1 MELNPTKDNCF
12 CFYPFYA
19 MVFKSWKGG
28 SNDLKAVAPCCMMHD
43 TKNTITGEYNSILSR
58 LELRGLSPY
67 DIFHHKKFEDLRKN
81 LLNNKRDPRC
91 STCWNLEDKGIMSHR
106 LYTKWD
112 FPEEFK
118 TDLKEID
125 ITLSNKCNLA
135 CRMCNVGSSHQLEQD
150 ADKLKKNNKLEIFE
164 QASNQSFR
172 KHGTRLE
179 ILILIMRKK

>member
-67 DIFHHKKFEDLRKN
+67 DIFHHKRFFLR
-81 LLNNKRDPRC
+81 
-91 STCWNLEDKGIMSHR
+91 S
-106 LYTKWD
+106 
-112 FPEEFK
+112 
-118 TDLKEID
+118 
-125 ITLSNKCNLA
+125 SNFL
-135 CRMCNVGSSHQLEQD
+135 
-150 ADKLKKNNKLEIFE
+150 
-164 QASNQSFR
+164 
-172 KHGTRLE
+172 
-179 ILILIMRKK
+179 